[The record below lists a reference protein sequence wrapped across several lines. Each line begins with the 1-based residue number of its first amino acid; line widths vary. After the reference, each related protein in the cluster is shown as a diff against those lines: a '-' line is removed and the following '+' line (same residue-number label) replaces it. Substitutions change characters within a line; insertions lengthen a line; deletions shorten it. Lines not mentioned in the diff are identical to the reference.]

1 MNEIRHCDVTTMQA
15 VYMDCCL
22 PDYFNGNTSGAH
34 EILAVPVSSTT
45 TYREAREAIDTEFHA
60 SSGWFDQVAGSG
72 GMLDDA
78 LVALFKPS
86 INHMD
91 DVADF
96 VNGIEPVDDDDNDTA
111 ETVYLYI
118 GLIGEE

>member
-1 MNEIRHCDVTTMQA
+1 MQA
-15 VYMDCCL
+15 VYLDCCL
-22 PDYFNGNTSGAH
+22 SDYFCGSGAH

-60 SSGWFDQVAGSG
+60 SSGWFDDVAGSG

-78 LVALFKPS
+78 LRNMFAPS

-96 VNGIEPVDDDDNDTA
+96 VSYIEPDSDDDTA
-111 ETVYLYI
+111 ECVYLYI